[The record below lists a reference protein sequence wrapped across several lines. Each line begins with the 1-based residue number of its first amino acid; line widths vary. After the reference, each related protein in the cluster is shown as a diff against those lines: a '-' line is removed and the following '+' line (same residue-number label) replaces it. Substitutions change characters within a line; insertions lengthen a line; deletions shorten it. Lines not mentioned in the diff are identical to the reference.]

1 MPGTPRPP
9 SPAQRRGLAVKPRD
23 PKKDPRAGDRFRARG
38 QTFRVR
44 AHSPLTLVDDEGF
57 PLQPDAQAWARLMT
71 NAELLPTEQ
80 S

>member
-1 MPGTPRPP
+1 M
-9 SPAQRRGLAVKPRD
+9 KPRD
-23 PKKDPRAGDRFRARG
+23 PKKDPRAGDRFEARG

-44 AHSPLTLVDDEGF
+44 ASNPLTLVDDEGF

-71 NAELLPTEQ
+71 NATFLPPEQ